1 MANKKSK
8 VFHYLRKSHRS
19 TGIFL
24 SVFLIMLSVTGVV
37 LNHTDELALAKKFVP
52 SFIAARYYPGGQ
64 SAFGYLVEEQYFYSL
79 KGRLYVDKEDIT
91 HCSELKG
98 VIQHKQQ
105 QVILCV
111 DDVLIL
117 TMKNQLIERLDSSLG
132 LPLGIQGISTF
143 ENQLVINTSLKNY
156 LFNPETLELEEGLN
170 SSMKLQAK
178 TELPTDLVLGSSISW
193 QQFFLDIHSGIFLG
207 HFGKWFMDFV
217 ALCLCGMAVSGI
229 AMWFKKF

>member
-19 TGIFL
+19 AGIFL

-52 SFIAARYYPGGQ
+52 SFIAARYYPDDQ
-64 SAFGYLVEEQYFYSL
+64 STFGYLVEEQYFYSL

-117 TMKNQLIERLDSSLG
+117 TMKNQLVERLDSSLG

-156 LFNPETLELEEGLN
+156 LFNPETLELEESLN
-170 SSMKLQAK
+170 LAIKRQAK
-178 TELPTDLVLGSSISW
+178 AELPTDLVLGNSISW
-193 QQFFLDIHSGIFLG
+193 QQFFLDIHSGIFFG
-207 HFGKWFMDFV
+207 NFGKWFMDLI